1 MPTTNADLHVTEA
14 SWKKLK
20 TLRASRI
27 DLSRVGL
34 IRGEDRTSL
43 SDAHKLEKLLLELG
57 LNDEGLEE
65 YPQSL
70 YPYCGK
76 GLRIWQY
83 PIQFSKYLVDVS
95 RLGLRSY
102 LELGIRH
109 GGTFVATVEYLDKFE
124 SLEFAIGVDIM
135 PCPSMAEYE
144 QMNPRACFVRIN
156 TQSAQYERFL
166 SQHAPFGLVLI
177 DSFHEEEQCY
187 AEFLSVRERAR
198 AIAIHDIVNCD
209 FPGVSKVWE
218 RIKASGEF
226 ECREYIEQYAD
237 VRASYMGIGLAIRK
251 DAR

>member
-34 IRGEDRTSL
+34 IRAEDTSSL
-43 SDAHKLEKLLLELG
+43 SDPRRLEELLLKLG

-65 YPQSL
+65 YPESL

-83 PIQFSKYLVDVS
+83 PIQFADYLVDVS

-109 GGTFVATVEYLDKFE
+109 GGTFVATVEYLDRFE
-124 SLEFAIGVDIM
+124 PLEFAIGVDIM

-144 QMNPRACFVRIN
+144 QMNPRARFVRVN
-156 TQSAQYERFL
+156 TQSAQYEDFL
-166 SQHAPFGLVLI
+166 SRHAPFGLVLI

-198 AIAIHDIVNCD
+198 AIAIHDIVNRD
-209 FPGVSKVWE
+209 FPGVGKVWE

-226 ECREYIEQYAD
+226 ECREYVEQYAG
-237 VRASYMGIGLAIRK
+237 VAGTYMGIGLALRRG
-251 DAR
+251 AL